1 MDTSEL
7 AGRCGNTFPVNW
19 GSIKRKPVIEW
30 AIIACSIAAN
40 MGGYL
45 TCLLNGCV
53 PLQTQL
59 RMVLDKQTETGQEWF
74 KPTEPSGTIHLCGFF
89 FLLTS
94 FILFVFLG
102 LYMGRMEQVP
112 AHPVQVPGTP
122 CLHHLLVLAAPDATN
137 ISFHSWEVRNSW
149 MRCQI
154 SQFHRAIGYQTTLA
168 QP

>member
-59 RMVLDKQTETGQEWF
+59 RTILDKQTETGQEWF

-89 FLLTS
+89 FFLPLLFYLFFWGYTWGGWNRFQHTLSRCLGHPACTISLYWQLLMPPTSPSIAGKSETVGCDAKYRS
-94 FILFVFLG
+94 FI
-102 LYMGRMEQVP
+102 VP
-112 AHPVQVPGTP
+112 
-122 CLHHLLVLAAPDATN
+122 
-137 ISFHSWEVRNSW
+137 
-149 MRCQI
+149 
-154 SQFHRAIGYQTTLA
+154 
-168 QP
+168 